1 MTRDILEPHL
11 AKIEE
16 LSAEIILNVP
26 IGDTKTTIFRAD
38 LAGLLVVAAVSTYEA
53 CVKDI
58 LINYANAHHPA
69 FGSFATNNFAKL
81 NSRIAIGDL
90 NSYTKLCDGR
100 IHGNFKDGLKLR
112 RDKINHKIGK
122 DIMKSYEQMLSW
134 RHDFA
139 HAWIRNTTVEEAMI
153 THTLAKRVIYSFSAA
168 FR

>member
-1 MTRDILEPHL
+1 MNRNILEPHL
-11 AKIEE
+11 SKIKE
-16 LSAEIILNVP
+16 LSAEIIINVP
-26 IGDTKTTIFRAD
+26 NGDTKTTIFRAD

-81 NSRIAIGDL
+81 NSRITIGDL
-90 NSYTKLCDGR
+90 NSYAKLCDNN
-100 IHGNFKDGLKLR
+100 IHESFKNDLKLHK
-112 RDKINHKIGK
+112 DKINQKIGK
-122 DIMKSYEQMLSW
+122 DITKSYEQMLSW

-168 FR
+168 FC